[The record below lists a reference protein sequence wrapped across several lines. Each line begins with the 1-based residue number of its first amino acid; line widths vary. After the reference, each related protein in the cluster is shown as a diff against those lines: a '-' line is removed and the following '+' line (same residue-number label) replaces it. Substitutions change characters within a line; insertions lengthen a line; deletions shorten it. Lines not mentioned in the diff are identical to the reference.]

1 MFVRQ
6 RAVRAAS
13 LPPEKLARITP
24 AKMPM
29 MAMTTSSSMRVKA
42 GERGEEK
49 EEGRRKKEE
58 GRGEGEEE
66 EGKEEGR
73 GKKEEVWWVTSC
85 CGWTTV

>member
-29 MAMTTSSSMRVKA
+29 MAMTISSSIKVKPDA
-42 GERGEEK
+42 LQTVWARTPREE
-49 EEGRRKKEE
+49 
-58 GRGEGEEE
+58 
-66 EGKEEGR
+66 
-73 GKKEEVWWVTSC
+73 
-85 CGWTTV
+85 